1 MEWLRI
7 STSAELVRVA
17 TDEIVYVRADGNYCD
32 LVLTNGTRRKMTFQL
47 HFFEEI
53 FQQLQNNTFVRVG
66 RSLIVNK
73 RYIFVINLPEQQLIL
88 SGGDMKEHIVFY
100 GQPKAD
106 SPQNVFVKPNDQS
119 QTCLD
124 FGMARKGGIKSNITL
139 AREGLKQLKE
149 LLENEK
155 PVDNG

>member
-7 STSAELVRVA
+7 STSTELVRVA
-17 TDEIVYVRADGNYCD
+17 TDEIVYVRADGNYSD
-32 LVLTNGTRRKMTFQL
+32 LMLTNGKSRKMTFQL
-47 HFFEEI
+47 HFFDEV
-53 FQQLQNNTFVRVG
+53 FQQLQNNMFVRVG

-88 SGGDMKEHIVFY
+88 SGGDMKEPIVFY
-100 GQPKAD
+100 GQPKTD
-106 SPQNVFVKPNDQS
+106 SPQ
-119 QTCLD
+119 
-124 FGMARKGGIKSNITL
+124 NITL

-155 PVDNG
+155 GNDNG